1 MFNVLSHPITLAG
14 IALLVLSLVAW
25 VWAPRAATA
34 QSRSKFTVPVLRRIS
49 AGVFLL
55 GLLLTAWGY
64 LPAGRL
70 GDVRTG
76 ASGAASSASPEIDYG
91 FVELDHGS
99 MPVAVTSY
107 KYGGVM
113 QVQAGQILQYQVV
126 GDAPLPPLEL
136 HFAALVTPLPGSA
149 GQIRI
154 EGPAGKPLPAALRAS
169 GERLSLPGAAPPRIS
184 VKVQVVADRASGN
197 GNTATP

>member
-1 MFNVLSHPITLAG
+1 MFKVLNHPVALAG
-14 IALLVLSLVAW
+14 VALLVISLVAW
-25 VWAPRAATA
+25 VWAPRIATA
-34 QSRSKFTVPVLRRIS
+34 PSRAKSTAPVLRRIS
-49 AGVFLL
+49 AGGVLL
-55 GLLLTAWGY
+55 GLLLAAWGY

-70 GDVRTG
+70 GDIR
-76 ASGAASSASPEIDYG
+76 SGATGPASSASPEIDYG

-99 MPVAVTSY
+99 IPVTVTSY
-107 KYGGVM
+107 KHGGVM

-136 HFAALVTPLPGSA
+136 HFAALVTPLPGIA

-184 VKVQVVADRASGN
+184 VKVQLLADRASGN